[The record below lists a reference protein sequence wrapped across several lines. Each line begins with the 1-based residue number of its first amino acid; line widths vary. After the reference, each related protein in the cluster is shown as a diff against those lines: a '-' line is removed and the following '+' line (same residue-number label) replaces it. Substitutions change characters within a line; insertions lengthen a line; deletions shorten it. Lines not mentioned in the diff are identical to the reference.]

1 MQLFPKRSKYKK
13 KKETNDWR
21 ICSIKLLERNKSNKS
36 DHTNSEDKW
45 IRTQTVGSHS
55 DKIEY
60 VCDCLGD
67 ELLIH
72 GAGKFADG

>member
-1 MQLFPKRSKYKK
+1 M
-13 KKETNDWR
+13 
-21 ICSIKLLERNKSNKS
+21 
-36 DHTNSEDKW
+36 DKN
-45 IRTQTVGSHS
+45 TDVGSHS

-67 ELLIH
+67 EFLIH